1 MRVFS
6 FVVVVVEGV
15 KYMYPNFV
23 CVVFYFVFVG
33 ALKFLFSVTQSNN
46 QSISQ
51 SLFIPHIDAIL
62 E

>member
-33 ALKFLFSVTQSNN
+33 ALNFSLASLN
-46 QSISQ
+46 QTISQ
-51 SLFIPHIDAIL
+51 SVSHCSYLIL
-62 E
+62 MLYT